1 MNRAAVQLRAVSP
14 FVPGMPQRQRQ
25 RRDAPQYAQIT
36 GSTPFSFAKKGL
48 WHRQPSAAST
58 CVTSIPASMAAPTAK
73 GGLANGRVPLLMLPQ
88 S

>member
-1 MNRAAVQLRAVSP
+1 MNRAAVQLRAVPP
-14 FVPGMPQRQRQ
+14 FVPGMPQRQMQ
-25 RRDAPQYAQIT
+25 WRDAPQYAQIT
-36 GSTPFSFAKKGL
+36 GSTPFSFTERFVA
-48 WHRQPSAAST
+48 QAASAAST